1 VSAAAAAPS
10 DTLLVINISLAEAVV
25 AVVAV
30 AAAAV
35 AAALAVRCL
44 ALARSRGDII
54 SITSA
59 LPARVSSSSRS
70 CDALV
75 AETTAEPCANALK
88 GTIASALASL
98 LCSGEVGEVLDGRKK
113 VFAAHVS
120 GGDVEPSTGSHAKG
134 ADSAA
139 SLDVRAD
146 GASSGG
152 AAMIM
157 SATTCGWCFDCGG
170 GGGGIGVG
178 GAAVGAAAV
187 ASAFFV
193 CFFVFL
199 CFFIVGLC
207 AVSVF
212 LFSLAR
218 LLRLRFVG
226 GGSNDDNVDDDGVP
240 TTTCVAPDAPRA
252 LACACDGK
260 SGEVIVCIAIGG
272 AGAAVDESS
281 SEDRRKGE
289 IESGG

>member
-35 AAALAVRCL
+35 AATLAVRCL

-59 LPARVSSSSRS
+59 LSARVSSSSRS

-75 AETTAEPCANALK
+75 AEATAEPCANALK
-88 GTIASALASL
+88 GTIASALASM
-98 LCSGEVGEVLDGRKK
+98 LCSGEVGEMLDGRKK

-139 SLDVRAD
+139 SLDLRAD
-146 GASSGG
+146 DAYSGG

-170 GGGGIGVG
+170 GGGGICVG
-178 GAAVGAAAV
+178 GAVVGAAAL
-187 ASAFFV
+187 ARAF
-193 CFFVFL
+193 FL

-226 GGSNDDNVDDDGVP
+226 GGSNDDNVDDDNVP
-240 TTTCVAPDAPRA
+240 TTSCVAPDAPSA

-260 SGEVIVCIAIGG
+260 SGDVIVCIAIGG

-281 SEDRRKGE
+281 IEDRRKGE